1 MRPDPSPCAAVASA
15 QGAELP
21 WSSGSNPS
29 GRCRSHSW
37 DGHLKHFLRKMMGN
51 AKGIKNGLCSCL
63 FQCYVLKF
71 QFDFMGLTG
80 NRMSSIGLSPN
91 LRIQWWFV
99 PKSPG
104 DWEIMGIF
112 GDWPWDNDGMENLKF
127 GVLEVLGS
135 CLNTWLYTNS
145 TQFNPSIIV
154 VTFFGVL
161 SAANFSYSPIPMFG
175 GSVQFGLSWPP
186 DWL

>member
-1 MRPDPSPCAAVASA
+1 MGKSTISMAIFNSKLLVYQRVAHYIRRFCAPSPYHRHVSMRPDPSPCAAAASA

-51 AKGIKNGLCSCL
+51 AKGIKNGLHSCL

-91 LRIQWWFV
+91 LRNSMVIC
-99 PKSPG
+99 PKITRRLGKSWVFLGIDP
-104 DWEIMGIF
+104 EIMMG
-112 GDWPWDNDGMENLKF
+112 WR
-127 GVLEVLGS
+127 
-135 CLNTWLYTNS
+135 T
-145 TQFNPSIIV
+145 
-154 VTFFGVL
+154 
-161 SAANFSYSPIPMFG
+161 
-175 GSVQFGLSWPP
+175 
-186 DWL
+186 